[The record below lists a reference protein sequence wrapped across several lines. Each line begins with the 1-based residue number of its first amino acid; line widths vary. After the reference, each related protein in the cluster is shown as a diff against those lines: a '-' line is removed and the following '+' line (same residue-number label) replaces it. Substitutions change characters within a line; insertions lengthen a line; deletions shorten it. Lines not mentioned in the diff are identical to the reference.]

1 MFQILHFIILIILAG
16 TFIYY
21 QKDKIVDKFRSSY
34 TGFTSNTEGFQLSNL
49 FSLQKPSILQN
60 TINTSTDD
68 LPIISL
74 NSENDFKNEVVKYI
88 HNFIPLRQSQTS
100 SFTVGNLK
108 SLNDKKIDIMIAQ
121 EEIFYNAVTGK
132 PPFNKPLTN
141 LRFIAGLYFE
151 TFILLTHTESGIN
164 SWKDIKGK
172 IIGFPSKD
180 SGSFSN
186 GYKIAQAYGFKPGTD
201 FNYINVDSMNRLANL
216 FIQKKIDAMF
226 ITTCNKNP
234 YLINLAKKMS
244 IKFIGTND
252 IDESIMKAYFPCET
266 VKYINTN
273 NYYTSINTASFIKTF
288 ATRVILVCHKDLSEE
303 SMYNFTKKLIESS
316 EELKMLSNN
325 YLYNRDKLNLVEDAF
340 MPSQMSY
347 IPEKVE
353 YHQGSLKYYNELYD
367 EFFAP

>member
-1 MFQILHFIILIILAG
+1 MLHILHFIILLILVG

-21 QKDKIVDKFRSSY
+21 QKDKIVDKFKSSY
-34 TGFTSNTEGFQLSNL
+34 AGLNTNEGFQLSNL
-49 FSLQKPSILQN
+49 FSLQKPSILQQS
-60 TINTSTDD
+60 IDTSTEG

-88 HNFIPLRQSQTS
+88 HNFIPLKQSQS
-100 SFTVGNLK
+100 SNFTVGNLK
-108 SLNDKKIDIMIAQ
+108 DLNDRKIDLMITQ
-121 EEIFYNAVTGK
+121 EEIFYNAFTGK
-132 PPFNKPLTN
+132 APFMKPLTN

-151 TFILLTHTESGIN
+151 TFMLLTHTESGIN

-172 IIGFPSKD
+172 IIGFPSKE

-201 FNYINVDSMNRLANL
+201 FNYVNVDSMNRLTNL
-216 FIQKKIDAMF
+216 FLQKKIDAIY
-226 ITTCNKNP
+226 ITTGNKNP
-234 YLINLAKKMS
+234 YLINLARKMS

-266 VKYINTN
+266 SKYINTN
-273 NYYTSINTASFIKTF
+273 NYYTNINTASFIKTF
-288 ATRVILVCHKDLSEE
+288 ATRVVIVCHKDLDEE
-303 SMYNFTKKLIESS
+303 YVYGFTKKLIESS

-325 YLYNRDKLNLVEDAF
+325 YLYNKDKLNLVEDAF

-347 IPEKVE
+347 IPEKIE
-353 YHQGSLKYYNELYD
+353 YHHGASKYYNELYD